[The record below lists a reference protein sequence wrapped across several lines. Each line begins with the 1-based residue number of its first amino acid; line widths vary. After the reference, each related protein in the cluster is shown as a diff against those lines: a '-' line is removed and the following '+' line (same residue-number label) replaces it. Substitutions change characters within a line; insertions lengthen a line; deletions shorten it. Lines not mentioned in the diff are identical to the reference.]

1 MAEDLNIS
9 GIGPQG
15 IEPTKTGPSTGPLTG
30 QSFREILENSIQE
43 VNRLQAEADSAVNRL
58 ATGQTDNISEVFTAV
73 QKAEFAF
80 DLLMQIRNKLESAYD
95 EIRQMR
101 L

>member
-1 MAEDLNIS
+1 MAEDINIS
-9 GIGPQG
+9 GIGPQQIDPAKAG
-15 IEPTKTGPSTGPLTG
+15 QAAGPVSGAG
-30 QSFREILENSIQE
+30 FREVLQHSIEE

-80 DLLMQIRNKLESAYD
+80 DLLMQMRNKLEGAYD

-101 L
+101 F